1 MAKTMTKA
9 QTVTYLS
16 DKLSLTRKVVAA
28 FLEEQAKLAAKEAKN
43 GFTMPGMGKLVL
55 VARKARMGRNPQT
68 GEAIKIPARRVV
80 RFRVAKAMKDAVLGV
95 KK

>member
-16 DKLSLTRKVVAA
+16 DKLSLTRKVVAT

-43 GFTMPGMGKLVL
+43 GFTIPGMGKLVL